1 MHARAGPALLESAS
15 SLLTVWAM
23 AAGQETGQLLPV
35 VALLGVAVAAVP
47 LFRRLGLGSVLGY
60 FAAGVL
66 VGPFGLGWFSDP
78 QAILHLAEL
87 GVVLFLFLIGLEMR
101 PSHLW
106 SLRRQIFG
114 LGSAQILGC
123 TALLTAICHAAGL
136 AWPVAFIA
144 ASGFVLTSTAVVMQ
158 LLAERGQLS
167 TRPGQQ
173 IVSILLFED
182 LLIVP
187 LLALAAWMAPAGA
200 HADGGGLWQSLGLGL
215 LALLLLLAAGRWLL
229 DPLFVLLA
237 RAGAREVMTAAAL
250 LVVLG
255 AALLMQWGGLSMAM
269 GAFVAGVLLSESA
282 FRHQLEAEIEPFRG
296 LLLGLFFLGVGMA
309 LDLAVVAEQW
319 RWIGALVLA
328 LMLAKAVC
336 VWLVA
341 RLCGSSGG
349 VATERAVLMAQ
360 GGEFAF
366 VLYAAAAGTGLIA
379 TRVHAQL
386 TAVVVLS
393 MALTPLAVLVHGRLR
408 ARRQPLDDADLER
421 PQEQAGQALVI
432 GFGRVGQVVSQALLA
447 RGTEVTIIDAD
458 PDMIRA
464 AQRFGLRIY
473 YGDGTRLDVLR
484 ACGIDQVGLV
494 VICVQG
500 AEQAD
505 RVLAQVR
512 VLAPQVPVVVRAWDR
527 GHACRLVAAG
537 VDAPVRET
545 FESALRMGAQALQ
558 ALGDDAEQAEQVIA
572 RVRELD
578 GQRLALEVALA
589 DPMAGSDLLYG
600 NAGQP
605 QPVPFT
611 RPRRDAQRLD
621 SEAGQVQQRPDGVG

>member
-1 MHARAGPALLESAS
+1 
-15 SLLTVWAM
+15 M
-23 AAGQETGQLLPV
+23 AVEQGAGQLLPV
-35 VALLGVAVAAVP
+35 VALLGVAVVAVP
-47 LFRRLGLGSVLGY
+47 LFRRVGLGSVLGY

-66 VGPFGLGWFSDP
+66 VGPFGLGWFADP

-106 SLRRQIFG
+106 SLRQQIFG
-114 LGSAQILGC
+114 LGSAQILSC
-123 TALLTAICHAAGL
+123 TAVMTVICHLAGL
-136 AWPVAFIA
+136 SWPVAFIA

-158 LLAERGQLS
+158 LLAERGQMT

-187 LLALAAWMAPAGA
+187 LLALAAWMAPAGGQGG
-200 HADGGGLWQSLGLGL
+200 DGQLWQQLGVGL
-215 LALLLLLAAGRWLL
+215 LALAVLLATGRWLL

-309 LDLAVVAEQW
+309 LDLAVVAAQW

-336 VWLVA
+336 VWLVG
-341 RLCGSSGG
+341 RLCGSSGP

-366 VLYAAAAGTGLIA
+366 VLYAAAASSGVIA
-379 TRVHAQL
+379 APVHAQL

-393 MALTPLAVLVHGRLR
+393 MALTPLMVLVHGRFK
-408 ARRQPLDDADLER
+408 RRPVIDDQGLER
-421 PQEQAGQALVI
+421 PEEQSGQALVI

-447 RGTEVTIIDAD
+447 RGTQVTIIDSS
-458 PDMIRA
+458 PDMIGA

-484 ACGIDQVGLV
+484 ACGIEQVGLV
-494 VICVQG
+494 VICVDG
-500 AEQAD
+500 AQQAD

-512 VLAPQVPVVVRAWDR
+512 VLAPQAPVVVRAWDR
-527 GHACRLVAAG
+527 GHACRLIADG
-537 VDAPVRET
+537 VDEPVRET
-545 FESALRMGAQALQ
+545 FESALRMGALALQ
-558 ALGDDAEQAEQVIA
+558 ALGDDAEQAGQVIA
-572 RVRELD
+572 RIRELD
-578 GQRLALEVALA
+578 GQRLAMEVALS
-589 DPMAGSDLLYG
+589 DPLAGGELLYG

-605 QPVPFT
+605 EPVPFT
-611 RPRRDAQRLD
+611 RPQRDAQRLD
-621 SEAGQVQQRPDGVG
+621 QDGGQVRDAPDGVG

>member
-1 MHARAGPALLESAS
+1 
-15 SLLTVWAM
+15 M
-23 AAGQETGQLLPV
+23 AAEQGAGQLLPV
-35 VALLGVAVAAVP
+35 VALLAAAVVAVPV
-47 LFRRLGLGSVLGY
+47 FRRLGLGSVLGY
-60 FAAGVL
+60 FAAGL
-66 VGPFGLGWFSDP
+66 LLGPFGLGWFSDP

-123 TALLTAICHAAGL
+123 TAVLTGICHVAGL
-136 AWPVAFIA
+136 SWPLAFIA
-144 ASGFVLTSTAVVMQ
+144 AAGFVLTSTAVVMQ
-158 LLAERGQLS
+158 LLGERGQLA

-182 LLIVP
+182 LLIIP
-187 LLALAAWMAPAGA
+187 LLALAAWMAPVSG
-200 HADGGGLWQSLGLGL
+200 HAQTAGLWQQLGTGL

-282 FRHQLEAEIEPFRG
+282 FRHQLQAEIEPFRG

-309 LDLAVVAEQW
+309 LDLTVVAGQW
-319 RWIGALVLA
+319 HWIGALVLA
-328 LMLAKAVC
+328 LMLAKAGC

-341 RLCGSSGG
+341 RLCGSSGA
-349 VATERAVLMAQ
+349 VAAERAVLMAQ

-366 VLYAAAAGTGLIA
+366 VLYAAAAGSGLINA
-379 TRVHAQL
+379 RLHAQL

-393 MALTPLAVLVHGRLR
+393 MALTPLAVLLHGRLR
-408 ARRQPLDDADLER
+408 ARRPVADGQGLEG
-421 PQEQAGQALVI
+421 PQDQVGQALVI

-447 RGTEVTIIDAD
+447 RGTEVTIIDAA

-484 ACGIDQVGLV
+484 ACGIAQVGLV
-494 VICVQG
+494 VICVDDP
-500 AEQAD
+500 ARVD
-505 RVLAQVR
+505 RVLEQVR
-512 VLAPQVPVVVRAWDR
+512 VLAPQVPAVVRAWDR
-527 GHACRLVAAG
+527 GHACRLLGAG

-545 FESALRMGAQALQ
+545 FESALRMGELALQ
-558 ALGDDAEQAEQVIA
+558 ALGDDAQQAAQVIA

-578 GQRLALEVALA
+578 AQRLELELALT
-589 DPMAGSDLLYG
+589 DPLAGSDLLYG

-611 RPRRDAQRLD
+611 PPRRDARRLD
-621 SEAGQVQQRPDGVG
+621 PDADAVQERPDGVG

>member
-1 MHARAGPALLESAS
+1 
-15 SLLTVWAM
+15 M
-23 AAGQETGQLLPV
+23 AVEQGAGQLLPV
-35 VALLGVAVAAVP
+35 VALLGVAVVAVP
-47 LFRRLGLGSVLGY
+47 LFRRVGLGSVLGY

-66 VGPFGLGWFSDP
+66 VGPFGLGWFADP

-106 SLRRQIFG
+106 SLRQQIFG
-114 LGSAQILGC
+114 LGSAQILSC
-123 TALLTAICHAAGL
+123 TAVMTVICHLAGL
-136 AWPVAFIA
+136 SWPVAFIA

-158 LLAERGQLS
+158 LLAERGQMT

-187 LLALAAWMAPAGA
+187 LLALAAWMAPAGGQGG
-200 HADGGGLWQSLGLGL
+200 DGQLWQQLGVGL
-215 LALLLLLAAGRWLL
+215 LALAVLLATGRWLL

-309 LDLAVVAEQW
+309 LDLAVVAAQW

-336 VWLVA
+336 VWLVG
-341 RLCGSSGG
+341 RLCGSSGP

-366 VLYAAAAGTGLIA
+366 VLYAAAASSGVIA
-379 TRVHAQL
+379 APVHAQL

-393 MALTPLAVLVHGRLR
+393 MALTPLMVLVHGRFK
-408 ARRQPLDDADLER
+408 RRPVIDDQGLER
-421 PQEQAGQALVI
+421 PEEQSGQALVI

-447 RGTEVTIIDAD
+447 RGTQVTIIDSS
-458 PDMIRA
+458 PDMIGA

-484 ACGIDQVGLV
+484 ACGIEQVGLV
-494 VICVQG
+494 VICVDG
-500 AEQAD
+500 AQQAD

-512 VLAPQVPVVVRAWDR
+512 VLAPQAPVVVRAWDR
-527 GHACRLVAAG
+527 GHACRLIADG
-537 VDAPVRET
+537 VDEPVRET
-545 FESALRMGAQALQ
+545 FESALRMGALALQ
-558 ALGDDAEQAEQVIA
+558 ALGDDAEQAGQVIA
-572 RVRELD
+572 RIRELD
-578 GQRLALEVALA
+578 GQRLAMEVALS
-589 DPMAGSDLLYG
+589 DPLAGGELLYG

-605 QPVPFT
+605 EPVPFT
-611 RPRRDAQRLD
+611 RPQRDAQRLD
-621 SEAGQVQQRPDGVG
+621 QDGRQVRDAPDGVG

>member
-1 MHARAGPALLESAS
+1 
-15 SLLTVWAM
+15 M
-23 AAGQETGQLLPV
+23 AAEQGAGQLLPV
-35 VALLGVAVAAVP
+35 VALLAAAVVAVPV
-47 LFRRLGLGSVLGY
+47 FRRLGLGSVLGY
-60 FAAGVL
+60 FAAGL
-66 VGPFGLGWFSDP
+66 LLGPFGLGWFSDP

-123 TALLTAICHAAGL
+123 TAVLTGLCHVAGL
-136 AWPVAFIA
+136 SWPLAFIA
-144 ASGFVLTSTAVVMQ
+144 AAGFVLTSTAVVMQ
-158 LLAERGQLS
+158 LLGERGQLS

-182 LLIVP
+182 LLIIP
-187 LLALAAWMAPAGA
+187 LLALAAWMAPVSG
-200 HADGGGLWQSLGLGL
+200 HAQTAGLWQQLGTGL

-282 FRHQLEAEIEPFRG
+282 FRHQLQAEIEPFRG

-309 LDLAVVAEQW
+309 LDLTVVAGQW
-319 RWIGALVLA
+319 HWIGALVLA
-328 LMLAKAVC
+328 LMLAKAGC

-341 RLCGSSGG
+341 RLCGSSGA
-349 VATERAVLMAQ
+349 VAAERAVLMAQ

-366 VLYAAAAGTGLIA
+366 VLYAAAAGSGLINA
-379 TRVHAQL
+379 RLHAQL

-393 MALTPLAVLVHGRLR
+393 MALTPLAVLLHGRLR
-408 ARRQPLDDADLER
+408 ARRPVADGQGLEG
-421 PQEQAGQALVI
+421 PQDQVGQALVI

-447 RGTEVTIIDAD
+447 RGTEVTIIDAA

-484 ACGIDQVGLV
+484 ACGIAQVGLV
-494 VICVQG
+494 VICVDDP
-500 AEQAD
+500 ARVD
-505 RVLAQVR
+505 RVLEQVR

-527 GHACRLVAAG
+527 GHACRLLGAG

-545 FESALRMGAQALQ
+545 FESALRMGELALQ
-558 ALGDDAEQAEQVIA
+558 ALGDDAQQAAQVIA

-578 GQRLALEVALA
+578 AQRLELELALT
-589 DPMAGSDLLYG
+589 DPLAGSDLLYG

-611 RPRRDAQRLD
+611 PPRRDARRLD
-621 SEAGQVQQRPDGVG
+621 PDADAVQERPDAVG

>member
-1 MHARAGPALLESAS
+1 
-15 SLLTVWAM
+15 M
-23 AAGQETGQLLPV
+23 AAEQGAGQLLPV
-35 VALLGVAVAAVP
+35 VALLAVVAVPV
-47 LFRRLGLGSVLGY
+47 FRRLGLGSVLGY
-60 FAAGVL
+60 FAAGL
-66 VGPFGLGWFSDP
+66 LLGPFGLGWFSDP

-87 GVVLFLFLIGLEMR
+87 GVVLFLLLIGLEMR

-106 SLRRQIFG
+106 SLRRRIFG

-123 TALLTAICHAAGL
+123 TAVLTGICHVAGL
-136 AWPVAFIA
+136 SWPLAFIA
-144 ASGFVLTSTAVVMQ
+144 AAGFVLTSTAVVMQ
-158 LLAERGQLS
+158 LLGERGQLS

-173 IVSILLFED
+173 IVLILLFED
-182 LLIVP
+182 LLIIP
-187 LLALAAWMAPAGA
+187 LLALAAWMAPVSG
-200 HADGGGLWQSLGLGL
+200 HAQSAGLWQQLGTGL

-250 LVVLG
+250 LAVLG

-282 FRHQLEAEIEPFRG
+282 FRHQLQAEIEPFRG
-296 LLLGLFFLGVGMA
+296 LLLGLFFLSVGMA
-309 LDLAVVAEQW
+309 LDLAVVAGQW
-319 RWIGALVLA
+319 HWIGALVLA
-328 LMLAKAVC
+328 LMLAKAGC

-341 RLCGSSGG
+341 RLCGSSGA
-349 VATERAVLMAQ
+349 VAAERAVLMAQ

-366 VLYAAAAGTGLIA
+366 VLYAAAVGTGLIA

-408 ARRQPLDDADLER
+408 SRRQALDDADLER
-421 PQEQAGQALVI
+421 PHEQAGQALVI

-447 RGTEVTIIDAD
+447 RGTGVTIIDAA

-484 ACGIDQVGLV
+484 ACGIAQVGLV
-494 VICVQG
+494 VICVDDP
-500 AEQAD
+500 ARVD
-505 RVLAQVR
+505 RVLEQVR

-527 GHACRLVAAG
+527 GHACRLLGAG

-545 FESALRMGAQALQ
+545 FESALRMGELALQ
-558 ALGDDAEQAEQVIA
+558 ALGDDAQQAAQVIA

-578 GQRLALEVALA
+578 EQRLELELALT
-589 DPMAGSDLLYG
+589 DPLAGSDLLYG

-611 RPRRDAQRLD
+611 PPRRDARWLD
-621 SEAGQVQQRPDGVG
+621 PDADAVQERPDGVG

>member
-1 MHARAGPALLESAS
+1 M
-15 SLLTVWAM
+15 AM
-23 AAGQETGQLLPV
+23 AAEQGAGQLLPV
-35 VALLGVAVAAVP
+35 VALLAGAVVAVP

-60 FAAGVL
+60 FAAGL
-66 VGPFGLGWFSDP
+66 MLGPFGLGWFADP
-78 QAILHLAEL
+78 QSILHLAEL

-123 TALLTAICHAAGL
+123 TVVLTGICRIAGL
-136 AWPVAFIA
+136 SWPLAFIA
-144 ASGFVLTSTAVVMQ
+144 AAGFVLTSTAVVMQ
-158 LLAERGQLS
+158 LLGERGQLS

-182 LLIVP
+182 LLIIP
-187 LLALAAWMAPAGA
+187 LLALAAWMAPANGQVA
-200 HADGGGLWQSLGLGL
+200 SSGLWQQLGLGM
-215 LALLLLLAAGRWLL
+215 LALVLLLAAGRWLL
-229 DPLFVLLA
+229 DPLFALLA

-282 FRHQLEAEIEPFRG
+282 FRHQLQAEIEPFRG

-309 LDLAVVAEQW
+309 LDLNVVAGQW

-328 LMLAKAVC
+328 LMLAKAGC

-341 RLCGSSGG
+341 RLCGSSGA
-349 VATERAVLMAQ
+349 VAAERAVLMAQ

-366 VLYAAAAGTGLIA
+366 VLYAAAAGSGLINA
-379 TRVHAQL
+379 RLHAQL

-393 MALTPLAVLVHGRLR
+393 MALTPLAVLLHGRGR
-408 ARRQPLDDADLER
+408 ARRPAADGQGLEG
-421 PQEQAGQALVI
+421 PQEQGGQALVI

-458 PDMIRA
+458 PDMICA

-484 ACGIDQVGLV
+484 ACGIEQAALV
-494 VICVQG
+494 VICVDG
-500 AEQAD
+500 AAQVD
-505 RVLAQVR
+505 HVLAQIR
-512 VLAPQVPVVVRAWDR
+512 VLVPQVPVVVRAWDR

-537 VDAPVRET
+537 VELPVRET

-558 ALGDDAEQAEQVIA
+558 ALGDDAEQAAQVIE

-578 GQRLALEVALA
+578 AQRLALEVALA
-589 DPMAGSDLLYG
+589 DPLAGNELLYG

-611 RPRRDAQRLD
+611 RPQRDARRLD
-621 SEAGQVQQRPDGVG
+621 QPPGQVQERPDGVG

>member
-1 MHARAGPALLESAS
+1 
-15 SLLTVWAM
+15 M
-23 AAGQETGQLLPV
+23 AAEQGAGQLLSV
-35 VALLGVAVAAVP
+35 VALLAGAVVAVP

-60 FAAGVL
+60 FAAGL
-66 VGPFGLGWFSDP
+66 MLGPFGLGWFADP

-123 TALLTAICHAAGL
+123 TMVLTGICRIAGL
-136 AWPVAFIA
+136 SWPLAFIA
-144 ASGFVLTSTAVVMQ
+144 AAGFVLTSTAVVMQ
-158 LLAERGQLS
+158 LLGERGQLS

-187 LLALAAWMAPAGA
+187 LLALAAWMAPASGQA
-200 HADGGGLWQSLGLGL
+200 EAAGGLWQQLGLGV
-215 LALLLLLAAGRWLL
+215 LALVLLLAAGRWLL
-229 DPLFVLLA
+229 DPLFALLA
-237 RAGAREVMTAAAL
+237 HAGAREVMTAAAL

-282 FRHQLEAEIEPFRG
+282 FRHQLQAEIEPFRG

-309 LDLAVVAEQW
+309 LDLAVVAGQW

-328 LMLAKAVC
+328 LMLAKAGC

-341 RLCGSSGG
+341 RLCGSSGT
-349 VATERAVLMAQ
+349 VAAERAVLMAQ

-366 VLYAAAAGTGLIA
+366 VLYAAAAASGLLDA
-379 TRVHAQL
+379 RLHAQL

-393 MALTPLAVLVHGRLR
+393 MALTPLAVLLHARLR
-408 ARRQPLDDADLER
+408 SRRPTVEGQGLEG
-421 PQEQAGQALVI
+421 PQEQLGQALVI

-484 ACGIDQVGLV
+484 ACGIEQAALV
-494 VICVQG
+494 VICVDG
-500 AEQAD
+500 AAQVD
-505 RVLAQVR
+505 QVLAQIR
-512 VLAPQVPVVVRAWDR
+512 VLAPQVAVVVRAWDR
-527 GHACRLVAAG
+527 GHACRLAAAG
-537 VDAPVRET
+537 VDMPVRET

-558 ALGDDAEQAEQVIA
+558 ALGDDAGEAAQVIE

-578 GQRLALEVALA
+578 AQRLALEVALA
-589 DPMAGSDLLYG
+589 DPLAGNELLFG

-611 RPRRDAQRLD
+611 RPQRDATRLD
-621 SEAGQVQQRPDGVG
+621 PQPDQVQQRPDGVG

>member
-1 MHARAGPALLESAS
+1 
-15 SLLTVWAM
+15 M
-23 AAGQETGQLLPV
+23 AAEQGAGQLLPV
-35 VALLGVAVAAVP
+35 VALLAAAVVAVPV
-47 LFRRLGLGSVLGY
+47 FRRLGLGSVLGY
-60 FAAGVL
+60 FAAGL
-66 VGPFGLGWFSDP
+66 LLGPFGLGWFSDP

-123 TALLTAICHAAGL
+123 TAVLTGICHVAGL
-136 AWPVAFIA
+136 SWPLAFIA
-144 ASGFVLTSTAVVMQ
+144 AAGFVLTSTAVVMQ
-158 LLAERGQLS
+158 LLGERGQLS

-182 LLIVP
+182 LLIIP
-187 LLALAAWMAPAGA
+187 LLALAAWMAPVSG
-200 HADGGGLWQSLGLGL
+200 HAQTAGLWQQLGTGL

-282 FRHQLEAEIEPFRG
+282 FRHQLQAEIEPFRG

-309 LDLAVVAEQW
+309 LDLTVVAGQW
-319 RWIGALVLA
+319 HWIGALVLA
-328 LMLAKAVC
+328 LMLAKAGC

-341 RLCGSSGG
+341 RLCGSSGA
-349 VATERAVLMAQ
+349 VAAERAVLMAQ

-366 VLYAAAAGTGLIA
+366 VLYAAAAGSGLINA
-379 TRVHAQL
+379 RLHAQL

-393 MALTPLAVLVHGRLR
+393 MALTPLAVLLHGRLR
-408 ARRQPLDDADLER
+408 ARRPAADGQGLEG
-421 PQEQAGQALVI
+421 PQDQVGQALVI

-447 RGTEVTIIDAD
+447 RGTEVTIIDAA

-484 ACGIDQVGLV
+484 ACGIAQVGLV
-494 VICVQG
+494 VICVDDP
-500 AEQAD
+500 ARVD
-505 RVLAQVR
+505 RVLEQVR

-527 GHACRLVAAG
+527 GHACRLLGAG

-545 FESALRMGAQALQ
+545 FESALRMGELALQ
-558 ALGDDAEQAEQVIA
+558 ALGDDAQQAAQVIA

-578 GQRLALEVALA
+578 AQRLELELALT
-589 DPMAGSDLLYG
+589 DPLAGSDLLYG

-611 RPRRDAQRLD
+611 RPRRDARRLD
-621 SEAGQVQQRPDGVG
+621 PDADAVQERPDGVG

>member
-1 MHARAGPALLESAS
+1 
-15 SLLTVWAM
+15 M
-23 AAGQETGQLLPV
+23 AAEQGAGQLLPV
-35 VALLGVAVAAVP
+35 VALLAAAVVAVPV
-47 LFRRLGLGSVLGY
+47 FRRLGLGSVLGY
-60 FAAGVL
+60 FAAGL
-66 VGPFGLGWFSDP
+66 LLGPFGLGWFSDP

-123 TALLTAICHAAGL
+123 TAVLTGICHVAGL
-136 AWPVAFIA
+136 SWPLAFIA
-144 ASGFVLTSTAVVMQ
+144 AAGFVLTSTAVVMQ
-158 LLAERGQLS
+158 LLGERGQLS

-182 LLIVP
+182 LLIIP
-187 LLALAAWMAPAGA
+187 LLALAAWMAPVSG
-200 HADGGGLWQSLGLGL
+200 HAQTAGLWQQLGTGL

-282 FRHQLEAEIEPFRG
+282 FRHQLQAEIEPFRG

-309 LDLAVVAEQW
+309 LDLTVVAGQW
-319 RWIGALVLA
+319 HWIGALVLA
-328 LMLAKAVC
+328 LMLAKAGC

-341 RLCGSSGG
+341 RLCGSSGA
-349 VATERAVLMAQ
+349 VAAERAVLMAQ

-366 VLYAAAAGTGLIA
+366 VLYAAAAGSGLINA
-379 TRVHAQL
+379 RLHAQL

-393 MALTPLAVLVHGRLR
+393 MALTPLAVLLHGRLR
-408 ARRQPLDDADLER
+408 ARRPVADGQGLEG
-421 PQEQAGQALVI
+421 PQDQVGQALVI

-447 RGTEVTIIDAD
+447 RGTEVTIIDAA

-484 ACGIDQVGLV
+484 ACGIAQVGLV
-494 VICVQG
+494 VICVDDP
-500 AEQAD
+500 ARVD
-505 RVLAQVR
+505 RVLEQVR

-527 GHACRLVAAG
+527 GHACRLLGAG

-545 FESALRMGAQALQ
+545 FESALRMGELALQ
-558 ALGDDAEQAEQVIA
+558 ALGDDAQQAAQVIA

-578 GQRLALEVALA
+578 AQRLELELALT
-589 DPMAGSDLLYG
+589 DPLAGSDLLYG

-611 RPRRDAQRLD
+611 PPRRDARRLD
-621 SEAGQVQQRPDGVG
+621 PDADAVQERPDGVG

>member
-1 MHARAGPALLESAS
+1 
-15 SLLTVWAM
+15 M
-23 AAGQETGQLLPV
+23 AAEQGAGQLLPV
-35 VALLGVAVAAVP
+35 VALLAAAVVAVPV
-47 LFRRLGLGSVLGY
+47 FRRLGLGSVLGY
-60 FAAGVL
+60 FAAGL
-66 VGPFGLGWFSDP
+66 LLGPFGLGWFSDP

-123 TALLTAICHAAGL
+123 TAVLTGICHVAGL
-136 AWPVAFIA
+136 SWPLAFIA
-144 ASGFVLTSTAVVMQ
+144 AAGFVLTSTAVVMQ
-158 LLAERGQLS
+158 LLGERGQLS

-182 LLIVP
+182 LLIIP
-187 LLALAAWMAPAGA
+187 LLALAAWMAPVSG
-200 HADGGGLWQSLGLGL
+200 HAQTAGLWQQLGTGL

-282 FRHQLEAEIEPFRG
+282 FRHQLQAEIEPFRG

-309 LDLAVVAEQW
+309 LDLTVVAGQW
-319 RWIGALVLA
+319 HWIGALVLA
-328 LMLAKAVC
+328 LMLAKAGC

-341 RLCGSSGG
+341 RLCGSSGA
-349 VATERAVLMAQ
+349 VAAERAVLMAQ

-366 VLYAAAAGTGLIA
+366 VLYAAAAGSGLINA
-379 TRVHAQL
+379 RLHAQL

-393 MALTPLAVLVHGRLR
+393 MALTPLAVLLHGRLR
-408 ARRQPLDDADLER
+408 ARRPVADGQGLEG
-421 PQEQAGQALVI
+421 PQDQVGQALVI

-447 RGTEVTIIDAD
+447 RGTEVTIIDAA

-473 YGDGTRLDVLR
+473 YCDGTRLDVLR
-484 ACGIDQVGLV
+484 ACGIAQVGLV
-494 VICVQG
+494 VICVDDP
-500 AEQAD
+500 ARVD
-505 RVLAQVR
+505 RVLEQVR

-527 GHACRLVAAG
+527 GHACRLLGAG

-545 FESALRMGAQALQ
+545 FESALRMGELALQ
-558 ALGDDAEQAEQVIA
+558 ALGDDAQQAAQVIA

-578 GQRLALEVALA
+578 AQRLELELALT
-589 DPMAGSDLLYG
+589 DPLAGSDLLYG

-611 RPRRDAQRLD
+611 PPRRDARRLD
-621 SEAGQVQQRPDGVG
+621 PDADAVQERPDGVG